1 MTTGPKGTTDLF
13 VTLGAFL
20 RPYDFTSLPQEFND
34 PLSCDG
40 DYRL

>member
-1 MTTGPKGTTDLF
+1 MTQGPKGTTDLF

-34 PLSCDG
+34 PLSCER
-40 DYRL
+40 RL